1 MKTKLVRRNHGSRAT
16 ANGKVAPVA
25 EVATDPG
32 DLRIVKVKRFSMK
45 PMPPDEAA
53 LQMEMLGHSFFF
65 FSNATTGKAAVVY
78 RRADGDV
85 GLIDEA

>member
-1 MKTKLVRRNHGSRAT
+1 M
-16 ANGKVAPVA
+16 
-25 EVATDPG
+25 
-32 DLRIVKVKRFSMK
+32 KVKRFEMK

-53 LQMEMLGHSFFF
+53 LQMELLGHSFFF
-65 FSNATTGKAAVVY
+65 FSNAQTGKAAVVY